1 MLAGEQSTTVSEPI
15 VARELRE
22 LVARAKGG
30 DATVLP
36 TIRRILDDHP
46 EIAAYVGDVARLA
59 ESVWIE
65 MLVAE
70 DPLGA
75 EAIKRNAAQ
84 MRAELEGPHPTRLE
98 RLLIAQV
105 ISTLLEVAYA
115 QMAAAQRG
123 GSVMQA
129 NLRVR
134 RSEVAQRKHLAALK
148 ALAQIRTLL
157 PQGLV
162 PVGSTMRLHDGDRET
177 A

>member
-1 MLAGEQSTTVSEPI
+1 MLAEEQSTMGSEPI

-46 EIAAYVGDVARLA
+46 EISAYVGDVARLA
-59 ESVWIE
+59 EAVWIE

-75 EAIKRNAAQ
+75 EAIKRHAAQ
-84 MRAELEGPHPTRLE
+84 MRAELEGPHPTPLE
-98 RLLIAQV
+98 RLLIAQ
-105 ISTLLEVAYA
+105 ITSTWLEVAYA

-123 GSVMQA
+123 GSIMQA
-129 NLRVR
+129 TARVR
-134 RSEVAQRKHLAALK
+134 RSEVAQRKHLAAVK
-148 ALAQIRTLL
+148 ALAQVRTLL
-157 PQGLV
+157 PQGLM
-162 PVGSTMRLHDGDRET
+162 PVGSTLRLHEGDRET